1 MVQTTHFKFNLD
13 LLGLAVLPDCP
24 WAVACL
30 WARGSAHCILYDI
43 NITSNKQ
50 PWCMSQGQVDEKN
63 YLLYDSSS
71 DKAIFMNVLR
81 EEIKATNVWK
91 GQNTTPRDVGT

>member
-1 MVQTTHFKFNLD
+1 M
-13 LLGLAVLPDCP
+13 G
-24 WAVACL
+24 
-30 WARGSAHCILYDI
+30 
-43 NITSNKQ
+43 
-50 PWCMSQGQVDEKN
+50 QGQVDEKN

-91 GQNTTPRDVGT
+91 EQNTTLRDVGT